1 MTTPKSAAPGAVP
14 FDKGCVVIDVR
25 TGVEHTGVSLQ
36 QPHHHIPLGDLDAV
50 KFLRENKVGADQAVY
65 MLCRSGKRA
74 TQAAEAFI
82 AAGHENVH
90 VIEGGIIACEA
101 SGIAVRKGEVISLE
115 RQVRIA
121 AGSLVTLGVV
131 LGVFVSP
138 WLYALSA
145 FVGCGLVF
153 AGVTDSCGMAFVLAK
168 APWNK
173 QLSQQP
179 QTNSCCAKSAACS
192 APVTVS
198 ETPDIRMPEGTIFYS
213 PATGK
218 PAPLAN
224 IHAITKTGAST
235 GGCS

>member
-1 MTTPKSAAPGAVP
+1 MSIPKSAAPGTVP
-14 FDKGCVVIDVR
+14 FGQDCVVIDVR

-36 QPHHHIPLGDLDAV
+36 QPHHHIPLGELDAAQ
-50 KFLRENKVGADQAVY
+50 FIRGNKIDADRPVY

-82 AAGHENVH
+82 KAGHEDVH

-101 SGIAVRKGEVISLE
+101 SGIAVRKGKVISLE

-121 AGSLVTLGVV
+121 AGALVTLGIA
-131 LGVFVSP
+131 LGAFVSP
-138 WLYALSA
+138 WLYTLSA

-153 AGVTDSCGMAFVLAK
+153 AGVTDSCGMAFVLAR

-173 QLSQQP
+173 RLSH
-179 QTNSCCAKSAACS
+179 QTEAAPSCSTETFCS
-192 APVTVS
+192 ASVAAS
-198 ETPDIRMPEGTIFYS
+198 ETPGIRFPEGTTYYS

-224 IHAITKTGAST
+224 IQALTKTGAHA

>member
-1 MTTPKSAAPGAVP
+1 MSTPKSAAPGTVP
-14 FDKGCVVIDVR
+14 FGQNCVVIDVR
-25 TGVEHTGVSLQ
+25 TEVEHTGVSLR
-36 QPHHHIPLGDLDAV
+36 QPHHHIPLGNLDAA
-50 KFLRENKVGADQAVY
+50 KFLQENKIGADRPVY

-90 VIEGGIIACEA
+90 VIEGGITACEA
-101 SGIAVRKGEVISLE
+101 SGVAVRKGSVMSLE
-115 RQVRIA
+115 RQVRIV
-121 AGSLVTLGVV
+121 AGALVTLGVV
-131 LGVFVSP
+131 LGVFASP
-138 WLYALSA
+138 WFYALSA

-173 QLSQQP
+173 GLPCQAETAP
-179 QTNSCCAKSAACS
+179 SCSAGAACA
-192 APVTVS
+192 APVAAS
-198 ETPDIRMPEGTIFYS
+198 DTPAIIMPEGTSYYS
-213 PATGK
+213 PSTGK

-224 IHAITKTGAST
+224 IHALTKTGASA